1 MDARIFS
8 AMYPTGIIWSD
19 TWIKVN
25 GDYKKLAFL
34 SYGTLGLEIEP
45 DCSENLRDYIIED
58 AARIQKRQG
67 EYIEYT
73 ASGQKILLGHA
84 KLPEENIYS
93 VIVSFY
99 YNVPS
104 MEHTK
109 TVEIEAGD
117 SIEAEEKVR
126 KMFPNII
133 SLAVMK
139 G

>member
-1 MDARIFS
+1 MEI
-8 AMYPTGIIWSD
+8 D
-19 TWIKVN
+19 TEKL
-25 GDYKKLAFL
+25 KKAIQ
-34 SYGTLGLEIEP
+34 T
-45 DCSENLRDYIIED
+45 RDE
-58 AARIQKRQG
+58 KRRG
-67 EYIEYT
+67 EYIKYT

-84 KLPEENIYS
+84 ELPEENIYS